1 MSSIYSIVHL
11 KPIVEDARMLHTVAS
26 TLYRQF
32 ASIPISNTDQY
43 VSFYTNPGQY
53 FTPSEFSETQYL
65 FVGDYDARIALILE
79 EIEQV
84 QSVSKISK
92 KSTEELMEY
101 FGYDIVLKWEP
112 YFRYAKKHKNR
123 RVRFVPYQILPDDS
137 IQLIYNI
144 INAAIPN
151 TTFEQLYTFIDRG
164 ESWATTHV
172 SDEDIQH
179 SVLLSMN
186 QYVNRM
192 KGKGRKISLDVMQL
206 SNDDVFEIMRF
217 WGIPRKTILSYPQ
230 FASELQN
237 GKTWS
242 YQELV
247 ELVQTPVLMSLLR
260 LRMRISPLSHQWSVY
275 HRTIPYMSV
284 PSPLMYNALEGAD
297 DSDLFEFLRKYHE
310 ESVVDTKYE
319 FRLNQKGYVSVLRD
333 LLPRHTE
340 ESLSKQCDVACRTI
354 YMYSL
359 ADIPGTRTIDVEAE
373 TTWIRKFFPQWNSNA
388 PSQLTKEER
397 TELKESLETYNAIST
412 SAERASIY
420 ESERKSDDSDDV
432 VRVRDSTFSYVELQ
446 YKLYMQS
453 DEYDLLAL
461 FNQYPLSVEYPFITL
476 RDPATKENVYKV
488 FKEIAQASS
497 VDVEPYVSRRE
508 MERWFQYT
516 NYVYENMR
524 VREIRDIV
532 RGIHCKV
539 MWYVGHLETFE
550 RRGTIQSIDRKAHT
564 CVVFGNNKYY
574 RDVPMTSGF
583 IVKKYE
589 GDVGSDLPD
598 TPSVR
603 GLKVG
608 NDVSFYIPHR
618 KYIDIDL
625 DTRGIIHI
633 RAPVTDNQYQ
643 TQNITSL
650 TEDIIKVGR
659 RWIQLLYGLR
669 SPPATQIWRY
679 NALEE
684 YNAMQIRQNGMWIS
698 PIQSPVMMMNSAY
711 QIRIAIPKKYPI
723 VYHSF
728 ISVLKQLYSYFVVNE
743 TAMVVG
749 ETVEFFDSDIER
761 WISVKV
767 TSYDFETDNY
777 TVEETVARNPRRYTD
792 IRRNYLR
799 FSKETKQSSYIHF
812 TYRKVSDFSLL
823 TPIQQCILRMNQVG
837 ATLQAQYGGGRDDED
852 FKSALYDSDLD
863 GDVEIESAEF
873 EDESIERPREEK
885 GKGSD
890 KGSDK
895 DKKKAN
901 TQKAPL
907 TKEDE
912 IIAQIMSQFNLTK
925 NKAIDAYEANKNT
938 AKIAYVHRET
948 GTDIHFDYIQPS
960 EVDNDHIYTFFVHN
974 SHSTDE
980 VYMIRTLLVHLLNL
994 YISYT
999 YPRATISEEVENT
1012 IQPIKK
1018 YWKTAT
1024 KARGKSA
1031 AEKELEAEITEM
1043 IEERAG
1049 AFLGN
1054 TVEDIGVRIET
1065 RADEFDEV
1073 DLESLLMAND
1083 AFGTSDE
1090 SSDLETMIDEE
1101 IQGMSD
1107 SDDELME
1114 EQRREL
1120 QYGEAV
1126 AEEKKAQERE
1136 EDIVAKEGVKQK
1148 KMGVK
1153 KATTV
1158 STILQRLYDADSSL
1172 FAWEQP
1178 NKKDDEQKEE
1188 PSTSLKKKGR
1198 ATQQKNYARTCQSID
1213 RQPKVLTDEEFK
1225 KQNLSTFSVKMR
1237 RENDDGSVT
1246 EIEPKVCDMTDPAFR
1261 KYVEDTQKEK
1271 AKPRKKKKD
1280 VDGEEESRVLCSA
1293 IKWGSTAENQNWY
1306 ICPRIFDT
1314 KKQVALTTDDI
1325 EYQKGDFK
1333 PMKPGDAKTEE
1344 DKVNAWRTD
1353 STGKDIME
1361 FKPRTKDTHYEPL
1374 TTENSESARPIDA
1387 LFIQNSKKS
1396 MKSYVYPGFMDAKNH
1411 WQNVYSPCC
1420 YESTSARAIDAF
1432 TKTSAVAQKQTE
1444 YFLQWG
1450 KQLEMGRYGYM
1461 AEELLEKLGIDN
1473 PCKKTTKYD
1482 CVMRLHMGTDSYS
1495 FIRMMAHIC
1504 GMYPAGA
1511 MSVKDDRTRIDKFL
1525 SAVIATISN
1534 DQFTRLNRGQLKHE
1548 FAMGGNIFELQN
1560 FVEYLIA
1567 DTPHKLS
1574 HLYDLFTSPDVL
1586 PPIELAN
1593 KQKDMSPTYGIR
1605 LLVIEYQFHPKSKT
1619 YSYRMVVPYYRS
1631 VQDEE
1636 VKKKQHYVIAL
1647 KQHDKEHYEILEYN
1661 QSPFVDEWANVN
1673 TDILEYHIKQM
1684 EFLIER
1690 STKPFYQTQIPMSEE
1705 WLDMMQEAREKSNIF
1720 TIHDVREA
1728 LLNIGDGIAKCVYD
1742 NHKIIGV
1749 YSVEQ
1754 KIMIPVYPVELSADI
1769 DACPIKDRVTLE
1781 ELYSNAGTMLLGFNE
1796 YWELAREICK
1806 KAKPKKRIDIRHLYR
1821 LPTSTD
1827 SDMKVSGFMCQYGV
1841 YVPLKPT
1848 EFSAL
1853 PKDIQETIPWKTDA
1867 MNADMMIRKTTEE
1880 TFARRLYGDR
1890 NSIDTIEWCVRND
1903 HMVIETVVTDH
1914 LTPTKKEQIIGFVL
1928 ENGIYI
1934 PLRYYDPRVKYLK
1947 EYRDQ
1952 ASQSDES
1959 IVYLDECKW
1968 LDDYDVDIETIE
1980 YTDDK
1985 KAEKASK
1992 LVGVWEIDD
2001 DIDTYM
2007 AQVDSYYTYLNEHVD
2022 MTKMPIYFRPMRI
2035 FSNLKDDLLIVTGLL
2050 LQTGDR
2056 ILVKKDNFINLSN
2069 NKVEYIQFIRDFYQ
2083 KPVIHKLLMDKW
2095 VVINSSNIWI
2105 PEDKRILSNKQFQY
2119 HQELYDKIIERLNQ
2133 FLKEPAQ
2140 RELREWLISFFDD
2153 NSISTERKMRLI
2165 RPLYV
2170 AMMQSC
2176 IKFSKEITKW
2186 DIPGYMPH
2194 YKIYIWNIYF
2204 NAWGMDITWREIW
2217 TKQFGLTGEDF
2228 EKSTKV
2234 QRAVKIF
2241 NLYKEHFETDVA
2253 SDIEIIEG
2261 LLKYYIPWAKVRKS
2275 NDDAYDR
2282 IFVDTRYIRSEEVLE
2297 KIYNDLVKNNV
2308 VRDMI
2313 LYEFSASSRVGR
2325 YHHDSSTELLVT
2337 EHDKWV
2343 AQVLDMYKTASR
2355 TYYRQLRTLNEIDYD
2370 SIMTIDINESG
2381 NLEKNNLYKKI
2392 KK

>member
-1 MSSIYSIVHL
+1 
-11 KPIVEDARMLHTVAS
+11 MLHTVAS

-32 ASIPISNTDQY
+32 ATLPISNTEQSI
-43 VSFYTNPGQY
+43 SFFTNPAQY
-53 FTPSEFSETQYL
+53 FTTSEFSEIQYL
-65 FVGDYDARIALILE
+65 FIGDYDAGIALVLE
-79 EIEQV
+79 EVERV

-92 KSTEELMEY
+92 KTTEELTEY

-112 YFRYAKKHKNR
+112 FFRYAKKHKNR
-123 RVRFVPYQILPDDS
+123 LVRFVPYQILPDDS

-144 INAAIPN
+144 ITAAIPN
-151 TTFEQLYTFIDRG
+151 TTFEQLYTFVDRG
-164 ESWATTHV
+164 ESWESTHV
-172 SDEDIQH
+172 SDEDIIH

-186 QYVNRM
+186 QYINRM
-192 KGKGRKISLDVMQL
+192 KGKGRKIMLDVMQL
-206 SNDDVFEIMRF
+206 SNDDVFEMMRL
-217 WGIPRKTILSYPQ
+217 WGIPRKTILSYPP
-230 FASELQN
+230 FASQLQN

-247 ELVQTPVLMSLLR
+247 ELIKTPVLMSLLR
-260 LRMRISPLSHQWSVY
+260 LRLRISPLSHQWSIY

-284 PSPLMYNALEGAD
+284 SSPLMYNALEGSD
-297 DSDLFEFLRKYHE
+297 DSDDSRESELYDFLRKYRE

-340 ESLSKQCDVACRTI
+340 ESLSKQCDVTCRTI

-359 ADIPGTRTIDVEAE
+359 ADIKSSHTIDVASE
-373 TTWIRKFFPQWNSNA
+373 TTWIRKFFPQWNSNS
-388 PSQLTKEER
+388 PSQMTKDER
-397 TELKESLETYNAIST
+397 TDLKQSLETYNAIST

-420 ESERKSDDSDDV
+420 ESERKHDDSDDL
-432 VRVRDSTFSYVELQ
+432 VRVRDSTFSYIELQ
-446 YKLYMQS
+446 YKLYMQA

-476 RDPATKENVYKV
+476 RDPATKENVYKI

-497 VDVEPYVSRRE
+497 ADVEPYVSRRE

-516 NYVYENMR
+516 NYSYENMR

-539 MWYVGHLETFE
+539 LWYIGHLETFE

-564 CVVFGNNKYY
+564 CIVLANSRYY
-574 RDVPMTSGF
+574 REVPMTTEF
-583 IVKKYE
+583 IVKKYD
-589 GDVGSDLPD
+589 GDVGTDLMD
-598 TPSVR
+598 SASVR

-608 NDVSFYIPHR
+608 NDISFYIPHR

-625 DTRGIIHI
+625 DTRGVIRI

-643 TQNITSL
+643 TQSINAL
-650 TEDIIKVGR
+650 TEDVIKVSR
-659 RWIQLLYGLR
+659 RWIRVLYDLR
-669 SPPATQIWRY
+669 SPPATQVLRY
-679 NALEE
+679 DALEE
-684 YNAMQIRQNGMWIS
+684 YNVMQIRQNGMWIS
-698 PIQSPVMMMNSAY
+698 PVQSPVMMLNSAY

-728 ISVLKQLYSYFVVNE
+728 ISVLKQLYSHFVVNE
-743 TAMVVG
+743 TVMAVNQAVD
-749 ETVEFFDSDIER
+749 FFNSDIER
-761 WISVKV
+761 WIPVKV
-767 TSYDFETDNY
+767 ASYDFETDTY
-777 TVEETVARNPRRYTD
+777 TVEETVARNPRRYKD
-792 IRRNYLR
+792 VRRNYLR
-799 FSKETKQSSYIHF
+799 ISKETKHSSYIHF

-837 ATLQAQYGGGRDDED
+837 ATLQANVQYGGGRDDED
-852 FKSALYDSDLD
+852 YKSVLYDNELD
-863 GDVEIESAEF
+863 GDVEIESPEY
-873 EDESIERPREEK
+873 EEESMEQPVEAKKTK
-885 GKGSD
+885 G
-890 KGSDK
+890 
-895 DKKKAN
+895 DKKEK
-901 TQKAPL
+901 TPL
-907 TKEDE
+907 TKEEE
-912 IIAQIMSQFNLTK
+912 IVAQIMSQFNLTK
-925 NKAIDAYEANKNT
+925 IKAVEAFEANKNT

-948 GTDIHFDYIQPS
+948 GTDIHFDYIQPK
-960 EVDNDHIYTFFVHN
+960 EVGDDHIYTFFIHN
-974 SHSTDE
+974 SHSVDE
-980 VYMIRTLLVHLLNL
+980 VCMIQPLLVHLLNL
-994 YISYT
+994 YIAYT
-999 YPRATISEEVENT
+999 YPRATISDEVEQ
-1012 IQPIKK
+1012 ILQPIKK

-1031 AEKELEAEITEM
+1031 AEKELEAGIMEM

-1083 AFGTSDE
+1083 AFGTSED
-1090 SSDLETMIDEE
+1090 SSDLETMVNEE

-1107 SDDELME
+1107 SDEEMME

-1126 AEEKKAQERE
+1126 AEEKKVQERE
-1136 EDIVAKEGVKQK
+1136 EEVVAKEGVKQK

-1172 FAWEQP
+1172 FAWEQS

-1188 PSTSLKKKGR
+1188 PSVSLKKKGR

-1225 KQNLSTFSVKMR
+1225 KQNLSAFSVKMR
-1237 RENDDGSVT
+1237 RENEDGSVT

-1261 KYVEDTQKEK
+1261 KYIEETQKEK
-1271 AKPRKKKKD
+1271 AKPRKKKKE
-1280 VDGEEESRVLCSA
+1280 VDGEEDSRVLCSA

-1314 KKQVALTTDDI
+1314 KKQMALTTDDI
-1325 EYQKGDFK
+1325 EYQTGEFK
-1333 PMKPGDAKTEE
+1333 PMNPNDAKTDE

-1361 FKPRTKDTHYEPL
+1361 FKPRTKDTNYEPL

-1411 WQNVYSPCC
+1411 WNNIYSPCC
-1420 YESTSARAIDAF
+1420 YESTSARAVDAF
-1432 TKTSAVAQKQTE
+1432 TKTSVVTQKQTE

-1461 AEELLEKLGIDN
+1461 PDELLEMLGIDN

-1504 GMYPAGA
+1504 GMYQAGA
-1511 MSVKDDRTRIDKFL
+1511 VSAKDDRTRIDKFL

-1548 FAMGGNIFELQN
+1548 FSMGGNIFELQN

-1567 DTPHKLS
+1567 DTSHKLS
-1574 HLYDLFTSPDVL
+1574 HLYDLFTSPNVL
-1586 PPIELAN
+1586 PPIEMAN
-1593 KQKDMSPTYGIR
+1593 KQFNTTTTLGIR
-1605 LLVIEYQFHPKSKT
+1605 LLIVEYQFHPKSKT

-1636 VKKKQHYVIAL
+1636 VTKKQHYVIAL
-1647 KQHDKEHYEILEYN
+1647 KPHDKEHYEILEYN

-1690 STKPFYQTQIPMSEE
+1690 STKSFYQTTVPMSEE
-1705 WLDMMQEAREKSNIF
+1705 WSHMMQEAREKTNIF
-1720 TIHDVREA
+1720 TIQDVRDA
-1728 LLNIGDGIAKCVYD
+1728 LSNIGDGIAKCVYD

-1754 KIMIPVYPVELSADI
+1754 KIMIPVYPVELSADTN
-1769 DACPIKDRVTLE
+1769 ACPIKERVSLE
-1781 ELYSNAGTMLLGFNE
+1781 ELYLNATTLLLGFNE

-1821 LPTSTD
+1821 LPSSKDAT
-1827 SDMKVSGFMCQYGV
+1827 MKVSGFMCQYGV
-1841 YVPLKPT
+1841 YVPLNPT

-1853 PKDIQETIPWKTDA
+1853 PKDTQETIPWKTDA
-1867 MNADMMIRKTTEE
+1867 MNADIMIRKTTEE

-1890 NSIDTIEWCVRND
+1890 NSIDTIEWCVRNE
-1903 HMVIETVVTDH
+1903 HMTIDTVITDS
-1914 LTPTKKEQIIGFVL
+1914 LTPTGKEQIIGFVL
-1928 ENGIYI
+1928 DNGIYI
-1934 PLRYYDPRVKYLK
+1934 PIRYYDPRLKYTK
-1947 EYRDQ
+1947 ELREQ
-1952 ASQSDES
+1952 AIQSDEE
-1959 IVYLDECKW
+1959 IVYREDCEW
-1968 LDDYDVDIETIE
+1968 LDDLEVDYEQIV
-1980 YTDDK
+1980 YDDK
-1985 KAEKASK
+1985 KTEKKASK
-1992 LVGVWEIDD
+1992 LVGVWEIDG

-2007 AQVDSYYTYLNEHVD
+2007 AQVDSYYAYLNENVD
-2022 MTKMPIYFRPMRI
+2022 MSKMPIYFRPMRI
-2035 FSNLKDDLLIVTGLL
+2035 FSNLKDDVLIVTGLL

-2056 ILVKKDNFINLSN
+2056 ILVKKEHFISLSQN
-2069 NKVEYIQFIRDFYQ
+2069 EVGHIQFIRDFYQ

-2119 HQELYDKIIERLNQ
+2119 HQELYDKVIERLNQ

-2140 RELREWLISFFDD
+2140 RELREWLIRFFDD
-2153 NSISTERKMRLI
+2153 NSISIERKMRLI
-2165 RPLYV
+2165 RPLYIS
-2170 AMMQSC
+2170 MMQSC

-2194 YKIYIWNIYF
+2194 YKIYVWNIYF
-2204 NAWGMDITWREIW
+2204 NAWGMDITWRDIW
-2217 TKQFGLTGEDF
+2217 TNQFGLSE
-2228 EKSTKV
+2228 EKYESSTKV

-2241 NLYKEHFETDVA
+2241 DLYKEHFETDVA
-2253 SDIEIIEG
+2253 SDIEIIDG
-2261 LLKYYIPWAKVRKS
+2261 LLKYYVPWAKMRKNNEES
-2275 NDDAYDR
+2275 YDR

-2297 KIYNDLVKNNV
+2297 KVYNDLVKNNV

-2313 LYEFSASSRVGR
+2313 LYEFSASSRIGR

-2343 AQVLDMYKTASR
+2343 AQVLDMYKTVSR

-2370 SIMTIDINESG
+2370 SVMTIDINESY
-2381 NLEKNNLYKKI
+2381 NLKNSNLYKR
-2392 KK
+2392 